1 MSLVNKIE
9 SLIILFCPEKMQLP
23 ETKFGGKKRKKK
35 NFEHLVIVKYTFELK
50 RDLFNGCFSIKRT
63 LNLANPNIIFR
74 THWILIFYMKND
86 LNGVHA

>member
-35 NFEHLVIVKYTFELK
+35 NFEH
-50 RDLFNGCFSIKRT
+50 FSHSEI
-63 LNLANPNIIFR
+63 
-74 THWILIFYMKND
+74 Y
-86 LNGVHA
+86 V